1 MPALGGG
8 GLGGDDY
15 IAAFLWVAYMVVTI
29 LLLIPGEFYFYYVY
43 DPACVGQNANPTCPP
58 SLHKCLRQGYL
69 DVRTGAYKQ
78 LFPCRWDRTLIEKI
92 SH

>member
-15 IAAFLWVAYMVVTI
+15 LAAFLWVAYMVVTI
-29 LLLIPGEFYFYYVY
+29 LLLIPGEFYIYYVY
-43 DPACVGQNANPTCPP
+43 GSACVSQSANPICPH
-58 SLHKCLRQGYL
+58 SLHKCLRQGHL
-69 DVRTGAYKQ
+69 DVRTGGYKQ
-78 LFPCRWDRTLIEKI
+78 LFPCRCDKTLIKKI